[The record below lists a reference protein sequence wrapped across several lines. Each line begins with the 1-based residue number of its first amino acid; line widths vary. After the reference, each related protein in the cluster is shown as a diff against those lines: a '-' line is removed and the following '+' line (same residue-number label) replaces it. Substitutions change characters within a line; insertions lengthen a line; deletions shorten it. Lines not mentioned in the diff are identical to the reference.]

1 MAEYCYNSCS
11 KCPPFAC
18 THARWRPR
26 NLSLACQW
34 SSGQCHAKHAANAG
48 SVHQCCAPA
57 TDRLAVGRCP
67 IYCSRPSWG
76 QYCSVAIDPVEWK
89 HESRRCLLVKSYS
102 VACPARRGAVLL
114 EDEELARHVAHYG
127 QQLLLWQEHV
137 AVVVAVDLYRINGS
151 LTDQR
156 WSTEICEAELWDSN
170 WNHNR
175 LTERCSGADETF
187 SSNLLL
193 LHCCRNVQTVILR
206 IVQGC
211 HCEHLVGEP
220 HEVQESIHVTFS
232 FVFSSIFAQIRTSN
246 FRKVVWQHWRYYR
259 KYYMGFVRN
268 LVLFS
273 VVK

>member
-1 MAEYCYNSCS
+1 VSAFCLHTCAMTPTQLVTCIVNDSLVNAMPNMQQTLVQFINVVHPRLIDSLLDDVPYIVVDRVEVS
-11 KCPPFAC
+11 
-18 THARWRPR
+18 TVRW
-26 NLSLACQW
+26 
-34 SSGQCHAKHAANAG
+34 
-48 SVHQCCAPA
+48 
-57 TDRLAVGRCP
+57 
-67 IYCSRPSWG
+67 
-76 QYCSVAIDPVEWK
+76 PVEWK

-232 FVFSSIFAQIRTSN
+232 FVFSSIFAKIRTSN